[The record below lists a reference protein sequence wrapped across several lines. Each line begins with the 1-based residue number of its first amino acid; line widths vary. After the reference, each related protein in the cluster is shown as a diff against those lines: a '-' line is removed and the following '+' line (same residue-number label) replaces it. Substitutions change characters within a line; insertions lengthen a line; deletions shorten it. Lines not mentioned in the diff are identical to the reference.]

1 MTFFVILAVLAF
13 ILILKALSKSSKKK
27 EKIYYTTCEPKI
39 QERVIY
45 KETEP
50 KDTPYVVS
58 TQPPKKAL
66 TMFPIPSPRRVLLRP
81 GS

>member
-50 KDTPYVVS
+50 KDKWEKRS
-58 TQPPKKAL
+58 TFFIIVCAFIAL
-66 TMFPIPSPRRVLLRP
+66 IKYFKENKN
-81 GS
+81 